1 MLTNVL
7 KQFFL
12 FLFIFFFICF
22 NSIGQR
28 KKSLIVRER
37 RPYISFG
44 IGRSVPIADKLAVPE
59 DSLSFA
65 KPGIDFVCEATIV
78 FTPFVGFKFSGGG
91 IFNSIDLR
99 AYEENLK
106 VDLSARNF
114 LGQYEARNG
123 GWYTGYYLIGPMFS
137 LPFKKVTFD
146 FDLQAGATLSYKYP
160 SELTLYHI
168 NGDIEKTKKEKG
180 KGWSLGVSYG
190 LCFRY
195 TLSKKIALYTN
206 TKMFLT
212 VPEIKTKVNR
222 VYNGNLVS
230 SITEKHEQ
238 ALVHWIVGL
247 GIAYQ
252 VVK

>member
-1 MLTNVL
+1 MLTTVF
-7 KQFFL
+7 KQWILFFFL
-12 FLFIFFFICF
+12 FFLACF
-22 NSIGQR
+22 NTLGQR

-37 RPYISFG
+37 RPFISFS

-65 KPGIDFVCEATIV
+65 KPGIDYVGEATIA
-78 FTPFVGFKFSGGG
+78 FTPFMGFKFSGGG

-106 VDLSARNF
+106 SVLAARNF
-114 LGQYEARNG
+114 LGKYEARNG

-146 FDLQAGATLSYKYP
+146 FALQGGIALSKKDP
-160 SELTLYHI
+160 SELKLYHI
-168 NGDIEKTKKEKG
+168 NGDIEQTNKAGG

-190 LCFRY
+190 LCLRY
-195 TLSKKIALYTN
+195 TLSKKIALHIN

-212 VPEIKTKVNR
+212 VPEIKTKVDR
-222 VYNGNLVS
+222 LHNGNLVS
-230 SITEKHEQ
+230 STTEKYEQ

-252 VVK
+252 VAK

>member
-1 MLTNVL
+1 MLGFIFKEYL
-7 KQFFL
+7 FLFFL
-12 FLFIFFFICF
+12 FLIVCF
-22 NSIGQR
+22 DSMGQKRKSI
-28 KKSLIVRER
+28 LVRER

-65 KPGIDFVCEATIV
+65 KPGIDFVGEATIV
-78 FTPFVGFKFSGGG
+78 FTPFVGFKCSGGG
-91 IFNSIDLR
+91 IFNPIDLQS
-99 AYEENLK
+99 YEGNLK
-106 VDLSARNF
+106 ATLASTNF
-114 LGQYEARNG
+114 SGRYEAKIG
-123 GWYTGYYLIGPMFS
+123 GWYTGYFLIGPMFS

-168 NGDIEKTKKEKG
+168 NGDVEKTKKGKG

-212 VPEIKTKVNR
+212 VPEIKTKVNQ

-230 SITEKHEQ
+230 SITEKYEQ

-252 VVK
+252 VVR